1 MAYTDAKFALNAV
14 LRTLILERRGGCRH
28 THVCREPAVH
38 HGIDFFLSNIELGAN
53 GVEKIFPLGEL
64 LSEEQKLLE
73 ACMPDLKKNTEKG
86 KTSGI
91 SPTRW

>member
-1 MAYTDAKFALNAV
+1 MV
-14 LRTLILERRGGCRH
+14 MCSSQR
-28 THVCREPAVH
+28 
-38 HGIDFFLSNIELGAN
+38 AN